1 MYTVDTLIKMCVRN
15 SKKLTKIRWCLFT
28 HSWCLCLCVSGKSCN
43 INSCSTVPAGRHCRN
58 ADTDEDNERQGE
70 CALHC
75 GVSLPS
81 ICTCPCCLLQLP
93 EAIHLQL
100 LHMTSAELCQPL
112 LLFPRPAA
120 HVLCARAPGAVMIA
134 VRARLPAW

>member
-1 MYTVDTLIKMCVRN
+1 MVPFCK
-15 SKKLTKIRWCLFT
+15 W
-28 HSWCLCLCVSGKSCN
+28 KSCN
-43 INSCSTVPAGRHCRN
+43 INNCIAVPAGRHCRN
-58 ADTDEDNERQGE
+58 ADTDENNERQGE
-70 CALHC
+70 GALHC

-81 ICTCPCCLLQLP
+81 SCTCLCYVLQLP

-100 LHMTSAELCQPL
+100 LHMTPADLCQPL

-120 HVLCARAPGAVMIA
+120 HVLRARAPGAVMVA

>member
-1 MYTVDTLIKMCVRN
+1 MRAQFKETDKDQMVFVHSFMVFVPLCKW
-15 SKKLTKIRWCLFT
+15 KKLQHQQAAQLYR
-28 HSWCLCLCVSGKSCN
+28 
-43 INSCSTVPAGRHCRN
+43 PAGTAGMQTQTRTMKDKVS
-58 ADTDEDNERQGE
+58 A
-70 CALHC
+70 ALHC

-81 ICTCPCCLLQLP
+81 SCTCPCCLLQLP